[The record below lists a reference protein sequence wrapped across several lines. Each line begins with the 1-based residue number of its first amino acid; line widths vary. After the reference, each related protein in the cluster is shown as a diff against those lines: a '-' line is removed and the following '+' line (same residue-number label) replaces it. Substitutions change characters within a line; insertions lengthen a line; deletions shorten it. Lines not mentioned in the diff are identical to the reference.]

1 MPAVEVLL
9 LTLLIREGGA
19 AIRLFGLINYEKHNH
34 YVISA

>member
-19 AIRLFGLINYEKHNH
+19 AIRLFGLIDYENHNLS
-34 YVISA
+34 VISA